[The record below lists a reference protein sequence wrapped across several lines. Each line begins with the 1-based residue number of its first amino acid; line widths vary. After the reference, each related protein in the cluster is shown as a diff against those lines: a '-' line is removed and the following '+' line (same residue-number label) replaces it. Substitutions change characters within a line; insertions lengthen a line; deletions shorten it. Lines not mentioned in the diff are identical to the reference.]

1 MAKHATNSLL
11 DLCRFGIS
19 LKNEQTDTAA
29 RELSSYVIAHSLL
42 DYETSLPAILE
53 ERVALLN
60 DAIADQAA
68 GTGRYPQDIVEE
80 EEEAEEPTPTDDDP
94 KVA

>member
-1 MAKHATNSLL
+1 MANHATNSLL

-29 RELSSYVIAHSLL
+29 RELSSYIVANSLM
-42 DYETSLPAILE
+42 DHQTSLPAILE

-68 GTGRYPQDIVEE
+68 GTGRYPVDIIE
-80 EEEAEEPTPTDDDP
+80 EEEAEEPTPPDNGP
-94 KVA
+94 MVA

>member
-29 RELSSYVIAHSLL
+29 RELSSYIVANSLM
-42 DYETSLPAILE
+42 DYQTSLPAILE

-68 GTGRYPQDIVEE
+68 GTGRYPQDIVD
-80 EEEAEEPTPTDDDP
+80 EEEAEEPTPPDNGP
-94 KVA
+94 MVA

>member
-29 RELSSYVIAHSLL
+29 RELSSYIVANSLM
-42 DYETSLPAILE
+42 DYQTSLPAILE

-80 EEEAEEPTPTDDDP
+80 EEAEEPAPTDDGP